1 MPFLTAA
8 ARRTLLALLLTGT
21 GGFLHAQDTDTVSKG
36 EIRDISLTGPDAN
49 SPFYIERQEAKAAM
63 SQAARE
69 GMGMYVPKPP
79 RPPVPQQVKK
89 FFTGMFSSV
98 KFRGERSNLL
108 PMVLTVEPQDFSL
121 SQQSELDVTLKVS
134 NPEKETIEFI
144 YPNEQR
150 LEVLTKDSAG
160 NVIGRWSEDRSF
172 DPMEG
177 FTAVNPVEFVAY
189 SERIP
194 TARMKAGETY
204 TIEASLSGQ
213 EGYSA
218 SVQVTPRP

>member
-1 MPFLTAA
+1 MPFATAA
-8 ARRTLLALLLTGT
+8 ARCTLVALLLTGA

-36 EIRDISLTGPDAN
+36 DIRDISLTGPDAD
-49 SPFYIERQEAKAAM
+49 SPFYIERQEAKAAAA
-63 SQAARE
+63 QAARE
-69 GMGMYVPKPP
+69 GISMYVPKPP

-89 FFTGMFSSV
+89 FFTGMFASV
-98 KFRGERSNLL
+98 KFGGERNGML
-108 PMVLTVEPQDFSL
+108 PMLLTVEPKDFSL
-121 SQQSELDVTLKVS
+121 SSQSELDVTLKVS
-134 NPEKETIEFI
+134 NPEKETIEFL

-160 NVIGRWSEDRSF
+160 NVIGRWSEDRAF

-177 FTAVNPVEFVAY
+177 FAAVNPAEFVAY

-194 TARMKAGETY
+194 TSRMKAGQTY

-213 EGYSA
+213 EGYTA
-218 SVQVTPRP
+218 SVQVTPTP